1 MIIINKEILHSI
13 KKLSIF
19 NPISKNLLK
28 IKLNLLKLILNLNL
42 ENIKK
47 NISNKFMISNQNSI
61 NLNIPFKLL
70 MIKSIKLTP
79 ILLKRFKILLEIIP
93 LKTFLSKDHSKKQ
106 RIKIMVHLMIFLIN
120 QNLLNPILNTV
131 KKIFSIWKLKLKSLH
146 NLFLDLLN
154 QIKFRFLKKNSKK
167 VLMDKNM
174 QIFFKL
180 KGQYFKDIKHKIKVL
195 RNKNLGQK
203 NQ

>member
-120 QNLLNPILNTV
+120 
-131 KKIFSIWKLKLKSLH
+131 
-146 NLFLDLLN
+146 
-154 QIKFRFLKKNSKK
+154 
-167 VLMDKNM
+167 
-174 QIFFKL
+174 
-180 KGQYFKDIKHKIKVL
+180 
-195 RNKNLGQK
+195 
-203 NQ
+203 